1 MGATSVTGVGLGS
14 ADGKNKGSAH
24 MTLGASHLVGPRVV
38 ACDEITLDGSGDL
51 VVRLP
56 VLGGVAADYVCLATD
71 SHATAATACAC
82 ALTMDSTKTTL
93 TFKGTAGQT
102 VAYSVVKKGLAI

>member
-14 ADGKNKGSAH
+14 ADGSNKGSSH
-24 MTLGASHLVGPRVV
+24 MTIDAAKLIGPRVV
-38 ACDEITLDGSGDL
+38 ACDEVTLDGSGDL
-51 VVRLP
+51 VVKLP
-56 VLGGVAADYVCLATD
+56 VLSGSASDYICHATD

-82 ALTMDSTKTTL
+82 ALTMNASATTL

-102 VAYSVVKKGLAI
+102 VAYSVIKKGLAI

>member
-14 ADGKNKGSAH
+14 ADGSNKGSSH
-24 MTLGASHLVGPRVV
+24 MTLGVSNLIGPRIV

-51 VVRLP
+51 VVKLP
-56 VLGGVAADYVCLATD
+56 LLSGSASDYVCLATD

-82 ALTMDSTKTTL
+82 ALSMDGTATTL

>member
-14 ADGKNKGSAH
+14 ADGSNKGSAH
-24 MTLGASHLVGPRVV
+24 MTLDAAKLIGPRVV
-38 ACDEITLDGSGDL
+38 ACDEITLDSSGDL
-51 VVRLP
+51 VVKLP
-56 VLGGVAADYVCLATD
+56 LLSGSASDYVCLATD

-82 ALTMDSTKTTL
+82 ALSMDGTATTL
-93 TFKGTAGQT
+93 TFKGTASQT